1 MSKIP
6 SNIPQKLHAFI
17 NLSFCFWIIPYTFV
31 TLFRY
36 ISLYTGRPA
45 QKEKQISASHRT
57 KT

>member
-17 NLSFCFWIIPYTFV
+17 NLSFCFIPYTFV